1 MTNVSKVVYDL
12 ISTKLSTAYI
22 YSGGAVMPLI
32 NQLHPSNNINKMKY
46 YIPSTEASAGFC
58 SIGHNKSMNKC
69 DSVVI
74 ATSGPA
80 VTNLLTPLAD
90 AYCDRIPF
98 LMITGDV
105 SLKARGMRSFQ
116 EVPSLEL
123 TKPITYW
130 NYSLDDESET
140 YSVFEYVFEL
150 LDLGKQVH
158 INIPKDILTKKIIKS
173 QKINYVLPIKYN
185 NFNIDLI
192 KQIANIINNSKKPIL
207 YVGKGCNDAS
217 TELLKIATKANI
229 PVTTTLH
236 GLGVFDE
243 NNELSLKMVG
253 MHGSERANN
262 GIQLSDCIIC
272 VGARFDDR
280 TVGNI
285 DKYAPNAKHI
295 IHINNDNTVFNQ
307 IIKNTINICENS
319 KNVLHYL
326 YPLIHKKN
334 HYNEWINEI
343 NTYNI
348 SFPYDNSTGLKQQD
362 VITIF
367 NDLLINKKDIK
378 KKSMITTGVGNH
390 QMWCGQLITH
400 KYPNRF
406 ITSGSLG
413 TMGSSNSMAIGC
425 KIAYPDRYVFAFDGD
440 GSFTML
446 NDMGMLLKYKI
457 GIKIFLLNDS
467 KLSMVNVWEKLFY
480 DNNIVAT
487 EHNNPDYEY
496 LATAY
501 NIKYLKI
508 DKSMNKMQISE
519 IINEFI
525 EYDNTKPIFLDCIV
539 DSDYCFPL
547 VAPGSALNDM
557 ITYDNFNRYKMNNL
571 DAPN

>member
-1 MTNVSKVVYDL
+1 MTNVSKIIYDL
-12 ISTKLSTAYI
+12 ISKKMSTAFI
-22 YSGGAVMPLI
+22 FSGGAIMPLI
-32 NQLHPSNNINKMKY
+32 NHLHPKNNINKMKY
-46 YIPSTEASAGFC
+46 FVPSSEASAGFC
-58 SIGHNKSMNKC
+58 SIGHNKSMNRC

-74 ATSGPA
+74 CTSGPA

-105 SLKARGMRSFQ
+105 SLKARGTRSFQ

-140 YSVFEYVFEL
+140 HSVYAHAFEL
-150 LDLGKQVH
+150 VDLGKQVH
-158 INIPKDILTKKIIKS
+158 INIPKDILNKEITKSK
-173 QKINYVLPIKYN
+173 KINYVLPKNYIY
-185 NFNIDLI
+185 NIDSI
-192 KQIANIINNSKKPIL
+192 KHIANIINNSIKPIL
-207 YVGKGCNDAS
+207 YVGKGCNNAS
-217 TELLKIATKANI
+217 NELLKLATKGNI

-243 NNELSLKMVG
+243 NNELSLKMIG

-262 GIQLSDCIIC
+262 AIQLADCIIC
-272 VGARFDDR
+272 IGARFDDR
-280 TVGNI
+280 TVGNV
-285 DKYAPNAKHI
+285 DKYAPNAKYI
-295 IHINNDNTVFNQ
+295 IHINNDESVFNKV
-307 IIKNTINICENS
+307 IKNTINICGNS
-319 KNVLHYL
+319 KYVLNDL
-326 YPLIHKKN
+326 LQFINKKYTN
-334 HYNEWINEI
+334 DWINELKL
-343 NTYNI
+343 YNI
-348 SFPYDNSTGLKQQD
+348 TFPYDSIELKQQD

-367 NDLLINKKDIK
+367 NDLLMSKKDIK

-390 QMWCGQLITH
+390 QMWAAQLITH

-425 KIAYPDRYVFAFDGD
+425 KIAYPDRYIFAFDGD
-440 GSFTML
+440 GSFSML
-446 NDMGMLLKYKI
+446 NDMQMILSYEI

-487 EHNNPDYEY
+487 ELKNPDYEY
-496 LATAY
+496 LTTAY
-501 NIKYLKI
+501 NIKYL
-508 DKSMNKMQISE
+508 SVNKTMTKLQITE

-525 EYDNTKPIFLDCIV
+525 EYDNSKPIFLNCIV
-539 DSDYCFPL
+539 DSDFCFPL

-557 ITYDNFNRYKMNNL
+557 ITYHNFNKYKINKS
-571 DAPN
+571 DAPS

>member
-1 MTNVSKVVYDL
+1 MTNVSKVIYDL
-12 ISTKLSTAYI
+12 ISNKFSTAYI
-22 YSGGAVMPLI
+22 YSGGAIMPLI
-32 NQLHPSNNINKMKY
+32 NHLHPKNNINKMKY
-46 YIPSTEASAGFC
+46 YIPSSEASAGFC

-158 INIPKDILTKKIIKS
+158 INIPKDILSKEIIKS
-173 QKINYVLPIKYN
+173 QKINYVLPIKN
-185 NFNIDLI
+185 NNSNIDLI
-192 KQIANIINNSKKPIL
+192 TQIANIINNSKKPIL

-217 TELLKIATKANI
+217 NELLKIATKANI

-243 NNELSLKMVG
+243 NNELSLKMIG

-319 KNVLHYL
+319 KDILQYL
-326 YPLIHKKN
+326 YPLIHIKN
-334 HYNEWINEI
+334 HHNEWINELK
-343 NTYNI
+343 TFNI
-348 SFPYDNSTGLKQQD
+348 LFPYDNSTGLKQQD

-446 NDMGMLLKYKI
+446 NDMGMILKYQI
-457 GIKIFLLNDS
+457 GIKIVILNDS

-487 EHNNPDYEY
+487 EQTNPDYEY
-496 LATAY
+496 LAAAY
-501 NIKYLKI
+501 NIKYLKV
-508 DKSMNKMQISE
+508 DKSMSKMQISE
-519 IINEFI
+519 TINEFI

-557 ITYDNFNRYKMNNL
+557 ITYDNFNKYKINNS